1 MIVIILLAGFI
12 LIGSAC
18 AADIDV
24 TSIDDIQSSTDN
36 VNEFTNDLI
45 IQTEDNS
52 IINDADGVILS
63 DDNSAS
69 CKVDV
74 DSLTYPKVPTLKVTF
89 SDLSSDYKHAEVT
102 ISNGTKI
109 IGTFSGDIS
118 NNKFTCNLNNL
129 IPHYYKIDQVKCF
142 TDKGTSISFLNC
154 GSFTYSAANPS
165 GVATFKNNS
174 IEYSQNLTI
183 VGNVTGVNEGYTPT
197 GTVTITLNNSNSIT
211 INLTKGKFEGNFTNL
226 KPGNYS
232 IKIC

>member
-12 LIGSAC
+12 LIGSAS
-18 AADIDV
+18 AADINV
-24 TSIDDIQSSTDN
+24 KSIDDDNQSNTEN
-36 VNEFTNDLI
+36 INEFTNDLI

-63 DDNSAS
+63 DDNSTS

-109 IGTFSGDIS
+109 VGTFSGDIS
-118 NNKFTCNLNNL
+118 NNRFTCNLNNL

-142 TDKGTSISFLNC
+142 TDKSTSISFLDC
-154 GSFTYSAANPS
+154 GSFTYYAANP
-165 GVATFKNNS
+165 VVLLLLKIILLN
-174 IEYSQNLTI
+174 I
-183 VGNVTGVNEGYTPT
+183 V
-197 GTVTITLNNSNSIT
+197 
-211 INLTKGKFEGNFTNL
+211 
-226 KPGNYS
+226 
-232 IKIC
+232 KI